1 LIEGAILKGLK
12 YLGGKFFNFK
22 LMFNMVE
29 FKIQLEESLVQI
41 MGYQQIE
48 TYLQEWTQKVVLK
61 IAAQD
66 ILEDL
71 ERIDLENDVEW
82 QLSRSLA
89 WQQEKHKYF
98 S

>member
-1 LIEGAILKGLK
+1 
-12 YLGGKFFNFK
+12 
-22 LMFNMVE
+22 MFNMVE